1 MFRTAI
7 ARQARLFSTTP
18 AARKG
23 PVDAA
28 KDVLK
33 KVDRTV
39 ADGAVKGI
47 EVGGMWWSFFFV
59 LSHSTVCVHW
69 VLIPMGIGRE
79 REIRFRIGTERI
91 PVDDIGLWN
100 YEKAKP
106 DSSNSEEY
114 GFLIWLYS
122 LHPSSQSPPSTPL
135 PS

>member
-47 EVGGMWWSFFFV
+47 EVGGM
-59 LSHSTVCVHW
+59 
-69 VLIPMGIGRE
+69 
-79 REIRFRIGTERI
+79 
-91 PVDDIGLWN
+91 
-100 YEKAKP
+100 
-106 DSSNSEEY
+106 
-114 GFLIWLYS
+114 
-122 LHPSSQSPPSTPL
+122 
-135 PS
+135 